1 MGKLSTWLSSP
12 PPPAEEIA
20 RPHLDLSGDLLG
32 EALQEMVSGAEEH
45 GGVEGY
51 VEALRLK
58 AALFRETFGGGAE
71 GLKRER
77 LLEVCTFMPTVRRR
91 LAPYLDDRGFAR
103 IREALAVLLGGMED
117 ATTTDARM
125 AAFCASFPQD
135 KEHRFVRD
143 MGAEVLHQ
151 LDPQRYPLMTRWVW
165 DAKANTGVIREIW
178 FGEDIDH
185 ITIPVDDDYAT
196 FLMLREELA
205 QYLTANGVYRDV
217 PEYIDML
224 CAQIYARYI
233 CAQGGTYLRTDF
245 AAPEDPMQHTRRML
259 GLDGVR
265 PGSNRTRLKAI
276 DGQAFTIEDPKLI
289 G

>member
-1 MGKLSTWLSSP
+1 MGKLSTWLSSS

-20 RPHLDLSGDLLG
+20 RPHLDLSGELLA
-32 EALQEMVSGAEEH
+32 EALRDMVSGAEQH
-45 GGVEGY
+45 GGIESYVKALKLKSALFKEVLGDG
-51 VEALRLK
+51 VEALK
-58 AALFRETFGGGAE
+58 P
-71 GLKRER
+71 ER
-77 LLEVCTFMPTVRRR
+77 FLEICTFMPTVRRR
-91 LAPYLDDRGFAR
+91 LAPYLDDKGFAR
-103 IREALAVLLGGMED
+103 IRDALGVLLDGMED
-117 ATTTDARM
+117 ARTCDERM
-125 AAFCASFPQD
+125 AGFCASFPQD

-143 MGAEVLHQ
+143 LAAEVLHH
-151 LDPQRYPLMTRWVW
+151 LDPERYPLMTRWVW

-178 FGEDIDH
+178 FGDDIDH
-185 ITIPVDDDYAT
+185 ITIHVDDDYAT

-205 QYLTANGVYRDV
+205 QYLTTNGVFRDV
-217 PEYIDML
+217 PEYIDIL
-224 CAQIYARYI
+224 CAQVYAQYI

-276 DGQAFTIEDPKLI
+276 DGQAFVIEDPKQI